1 MVTLVF
7 AKTCI
12 LPPTKSDLKFA
23 LYIVNLKKKNLLFVK
38 KYFFFGRNEQHLVRG
53 FQKGITLGVLSH
65 IFGVEWMVGVAEVGG
80 VARGELGPSRPQVL
94 YLFGILSPNGECL
107 CRKKNVFL
115 QIGRFFF

>member
-1 MVTLVF
+1 M
-7 AKTCI
+7 
-12 LPPTKSDLKFA
+12 
-23 LYIVNLKKKNLLFVK
+23 K

-107 CRKKNVFL
+107 CKKNVFFTNRKIFFL
-115 QIGRFFF
+115 RFTM